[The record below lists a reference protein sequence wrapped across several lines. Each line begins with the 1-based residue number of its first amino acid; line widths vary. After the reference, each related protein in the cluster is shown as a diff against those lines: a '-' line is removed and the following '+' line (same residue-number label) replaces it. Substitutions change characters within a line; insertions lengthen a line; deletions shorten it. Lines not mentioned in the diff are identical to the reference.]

1 MPPIRA
7 DGIAVYPYRKV
18 PSRSTRSPRYEFLQ
32 LLRSHATGEYPQS
45 WQVVY
50 GGVKPKEPTITAAL
64 RELKEETNLTPIRL
78 FQVEFLET
86 FYFQPH
92 DYVLVMPVF
101 AAEVKPDA
109 KITLNN
115 EHTDSRWIPESKL
128 KKHFMWRTQLEA
140 LTYIRE
146 QLHTPRASQQFL
158 EIKLPYSP
166 K

>member
-7 DGIAVYPYRKV
+7 DGIAVYPYRKL
-18 PSRSTRSPRYEFLQ
+18 PTRGRSPRYQFLQ
-32 LLRSHATGEYPQS
+32 LLRSHTTGEYQQS

-50 GGVKPKEPTITAAL
+50 GGVKPKEPTIKAAL

-86 FYFQPH
+86 FYFKPH
-92 DYVLVMPVF
+92 DYVLVMPIF
-101 AAEVKPDA
+101 AAEIKHNA
-109 KITLNN
+109 KITLND
-115 EHTDSRWIPESKL
+115 EHTAHRWIPESQL

-140 LTYIRE
+140 LTYLLE
-146 QLHTPRASQQFL
+146 QLHTPRPSQPFL
-158 EIKLPYSP
+158 EIKLPHNP